1 MSAACGGHG
10 PVGAG
15 PAGCAALGPGPESR
29 QGSLLPGGVSD
40 GGGGR
45 IGLPPPCWPFVQAPH
60 VSASCWHSPGA
71 LTATGMRRLGYEGV
85 PSPPGP
91 PPLPTMPSGPSSCS
105 PWDPLK
111 DIAQFEQDGVLHT
124 LQRETQARQ
133 ARFVG
138 SPGPRRQVS
147 TPKGPAR
154 SILSSGR
161 GRSDAGVAA
170 ICNHAVLFLPVPCL
184 VTLTPTPA
192 GPPVAQHGN
201 PARQALQDPQFSVSP
216 SVQGTVPGNWPRPA
230 APRAAPVG
238 GHSTRACS
246 TGEEAESEQPGTCPG
261 SRRGQACAQRHR
273 CQAQGAAGGR
283 APDTAA
289 AQVGP

>member
-1 MSAACGGHG
+1 M
-10 PVGAG
+10 
-15 PAGCAALGPGPESR
+15 
-29 QGSLLPGGVSD
+29 
-40 GGGGR
+40 
-45 IGLPPPCWPFVQAPH
+45 
-60 VSASCWHSPGA
+60 SASCCHSPGA
-71 LTATGMRRLGYEGV
+71 LTAAGMRRLGYEGV

-124 LQRETQARQ
+124 LQRETPARQ

-261 SRRGQACAQRHR
+261 SRRGRHAHR
-273 CQAQGAAGGR
+273 GTDARPRGLQGAGLLIQQPR
-283 APDTAA
+283 R
-289 AQVGP
+289 

>member
-1 MSAACGGHG
+1 
-10 PVGAG
+10 
-15 PAGCAALGPGPESR
+15 
-29 QGSLLPGGVSD
+29 
-40 GGGGR
+40 
-45 IGLPPPCWPFVQAPH
+45 
-60 VSASCWHSPGA
+60 
-71 LTATGMRRLGYEGV
+71 
-85 PSPPGP
+85 
-91 PPLPTMPSGPSSCS
+91 MPSGPSSCS

-289 AQVGP
+289 AQVGRVRSVAGASSVGPRRCWAPRVPSSACSRRRLAGPSPLPCPVTCEDSEARSQELLTLRTVHQRLPPSPASS